1 MKNSTANVMLADLEK
16 RIQANQ
22 NGLLVLVKE
31 AGIPTENVCVKDL
44 EILYNMKAP
53 QLKECIN
60 ILYPELKNKINMQMF
75 ANATGSNTDT
85 DEDEELETTK
95 PKISFDYFSFFGNVL
110 AGIGLGLSS
119 QSGIGNIFG
128 GGSSSSTQQQAQYE
142 AVLAAQEAAAQQ
154 KRTLILVSV
163 IVALFVVAGVV
174 VFVVRGRK

>member
-1 MKNSTANVMLADLEK
+1 MENSTAKVLRADLEN

-22 NGLLVLVKE
+22 IGLLVFVKE
-31 AGIPTENVCVKDL
+31 AGISTEKVGIKDL

-75 ANATGSNTDT
+75 ANATGATGATDKT
-85 DEDEELETTK
+85 NSGVE
-95 PKISFDYFSFFGNVL
+95 FDYFSFFGNVL
-110 AGIGLGLSS
+110 AGVGSGLSA

-128 GGSSSSTQQQAQYE
+128 GGSSSSAQQQAQYE
-142 AVLAAQEAAAQQ
+142 AELAAQEAAAQQ
-154 KRTLILVSV
+154 KRTLIIVSV
-163 IVALFVVAGVV
+163 IVALIVVSGVV

>member
-1 MKNSTANVMLADLEK
+1 MENSTAKVLLADLEN

-22 NGLLVLVKE
+22 IGLLVLVKE
-31 AGIPTENVCVKDL
+31 AGIPTEKVCIRDL

-75 ANATGSNTDT
+75 ANARGA
-85 DEDEELETTK
+85 EDDDDDDDDGVD
-95 PKISFDYFSFFGNVL
+95 FDYFSFFGNVL
-110 AGIGLGLSS
+110 GGIGLGLTS

-128 GGSSSSTQQQAQYE
+128 GGSSSSTQQQQAQYE
-142 AVLAAQEAAAQQ
+142 AALAAQEAAAQQ
-154 KRTLILVSV
+154 KRTLIIVSV
-163 IVALFVVAGVV
+163 IVALIVVSGVV

>member
-1 MKNSTANVMLADLEK
+1 MENSTAKVLLADLEN

-22 NGLLVLVKE
+22 IGLLVFVKE
-31 AGIPTENVCVKDL
+31 AGISTEKVGIKDL

-75 ANATGSNTDT
+75 ANATGATGATDKT
-85 DEDEELETTK
+85 N
-95 PKISFDYFSFFGNVL
+95 SGVGFDYFSFFGNVL
-110 AGIGLGLSS
+110 AGVGSGLSA

-128 GGSSSSTQQQAQYE
+128 GGSSSSAQQQAQYE
-142 AVLAAQEAAAQQ
+142 AELAAQEAAAQQ
-154 KRTLILVSV
+154 KRTLIIVSV
-163 IVALFVVAGVV
+163 IVALIVVSGVV

>member
-1 MKNSTANVMLADLEK
+1 MKNSTAKVLLADLEN

-31 AGIPTENVCVKDL
+31 AGIPTEKVCVKDL

-75 ANATGSNTDT
+75 ANATGATDKT
-85 DEDEELETTK
+85 D
-95 PKISFDYFSFFGNVL
+95 SGVGFDYFSFFGNVL
-110 AGIGLGLSS
+110 GGIGLGLSS
-119 QSGIGNIFG
+119 QSGIGNMFG

-142 AVLAAQEAAAQQ
+142 AELAAQEAAAQQ
-154 KRTLILVSV
+154 KRTLIIVSV
-163 IVALFVVAGVV
+163 IVALIVVAGVV

>member
-1 MKNSTANVMLADLEK
+1 MENSTAKVLLADLEN

-31 AGIPTENVCVKDL
+31 AGIPTEKVCVKDL

-75 ANATGSNTDT
+75 ANATGATDKEEET
-85 DEDEELETTK
+85 D
-95 PKISFDYFSFFGNVL
+95 SRVGFDYFSFFGNVL
-110 AGIGLGLSS
+110 GGIGLGLNA
-119 QSGIGNIFG
+119 QSKIGNMFG
-128 GGSSSSTQQQAQYE
+128 GGSSSSTQQAQYE
-142 AVLAAQEAAAQQ
+142 AELAAQKAAAQQ
-154 KRTLILVSV
+154 KRTLIIVSV
-163 IVALFVVAGVV
+163 IVALIVVAGVV

>member
-1 MKNSTANVMLADLEK
+1 MENSTAKVLLADLEN

-31 AGIPTENVCVKDL
+31 AGIPTEKVCVKDL

-75 ANATGSNTDT
+75 ANATGETDKT
-85 DEDEELETTK
+85 N
-95 PKISFDYFSFFGNVL
+95 SGVGFDYFSFFGNVL
-110 AGIGLGLSS
+110 GGIGLGLSS
-119 QSGIGNIFG
+119 QSGIGNMFG
-128 GGSSSSTQQQAQYE
+128 GGSSSSTQQAQYE
-142 AVLAAQEAAAQQ
+142 AELAAQEAAAQQ
-154 KRTLILVSV
+154 KRTLIIVSV
-163 IVALFVVAGVV
+163 IVALIVVAGVV